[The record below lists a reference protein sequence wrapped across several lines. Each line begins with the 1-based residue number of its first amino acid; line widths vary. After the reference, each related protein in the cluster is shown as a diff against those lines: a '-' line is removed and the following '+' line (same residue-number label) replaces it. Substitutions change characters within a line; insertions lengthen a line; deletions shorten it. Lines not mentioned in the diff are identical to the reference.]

1 MVEATVQMKDGST
14 YTTYARSFEGLFRR
28 LENMD
33 DVVKV
38 VGKTIKMN
46 DMKQGQENLTNGEP
60 L

>member
-46 DMKQGQENLTNGEP
+46 EMKQGKENLTNGEP